1 MSANLPMGPFNWHRQ
16 EGRPYALGD
25 HRSRKM
31 LRTVED
37 KHPHLKQRIFQCYLR
52 IADGAT
58 YHQADMWLESI
69 LDRLHLHDDLG
80 GLKADSPFELF
91 QSFSEKISRRL
102 EREFTGHA
110 VAVNGKEALNLLIRE
125 VHKAGMEFPVEPDD
139 LTDKEKVIPALARVF
154 DSNWW
159 RRRLRRKA
167 YLSSEGV
174 YRELGLVSKAT
185 NLYVS
190 EYNFRRNLAA
200 QASNE
205 ELLSLLTAENQF
217 GYSATLSSLK
227 EKSVSNPRNRRNETM
242 MRIGGLED
250 YANEHGHVG
259 VFYTL
264 TCPSKY
270 HATHQNGHA
279 NAKFDGAT
287 PLDAQKYLNRVWAR
301 VRAALKRTGIDW
313 YGIRTVEPHHDGTP
327 HWHLL
332 MFLEKGDLP
341 EANRIFREHALQEDG
356 AENGA
361 EENRFVIEEI
371 DPEKGRATGYVAK
384 YISKSI
390 DGYEVGEDSYGN
402 DAVESAARI
411 RAWAS
416 IWGIRQFQ
424 FMGSPSVTVYREL
437 RRLRNIEGDRKGL
450 VQELEQAA
458 DNGDWKRYVELM
470 GGTCLR
476 LKDRPLRALMVP
488 KPTENKYH
496 ETVEHLK
503 GLVGSAGRVITRIY
517 EWTIGRTKPSE
528 NHLPAAGLEEISL
541 RGANAPPWSSVN
553 NCTSQNHLHE
563 APPPFFR

>member
-1 MSANLPMGPFNWHRQ
+1 MGPELQMGPFHWLQQ

-25 HRSRKM
+25 RRSRKM

-37 KHPHLKQRIFQCYLR
+37 KHPHLKNRIFNRYLR
-52 IADGAT
+52 IADSST
-58 YHQADMWLESI
+58 YHQADMWLEDL

-80 GLKADSPFELF
+80 GLKADSPFDLF
-91 QSFSEKISRRL
+91 RSFSEKISQRL

-125 VHKAGMEFPVEPDD
+125 TEKTGMEFPVASDD
-139 LTDKEKVIPALARVF
+139 LSDKEKVIPGLARVF
-154 DSNWW
+154 EPAWW
-159 RRRLRRKA
+159 RRQLRRKA
-167 YLSSEGV
+167 YLNSESV

-190 EYNFRRNLAA
+190 EYNFRRYLAA
-200 QASNE
+200 QVSNE
-205 ELLSLLTAENQF
+205 ELLELLTAENQF
-217 GYSATLSSLK
+217 GYSATLASLK

-250 YANEHGHVG
+250 YATEHGHVG
-259 VFYTL
+259 VFYTI

-279 NAKFDGAT
+279 NGKFQGAS
-287 PLDAQKYLNRVWAR
+287 PLEAQNYLNQVWAR
-301 VRAALKRTGIDW
+301 VRSALQRKGINW

-332 MFLEKGDLP
+332 LFLEKQDLP
-341 EANRIFREHALQEDG
+341 ETNRLFREYALEEDRD
-356 AENGA
+356 ENGA
-361 EENRFVIEEI
+361 FENRFVVEEI

-390 DGYEVGEDSYGN
+390 DGFEVGEDSYGN

-424 FMGSPSVTVYREL
+424 FLGAPSVTVYREL
-437 RRLRNIEGDRKGL
+437 RRLRNIEGERKGL
-450 VQELEQAA
+450 VSQLEKAA
-458 DNGDWKRYVELM
+458 DDGNWKHYVELM
-470 GGTCLR
+470 GGVCLK

-488 KPTENKYH
+488 KTTENKYH
-496 ETVEHLK
+496 EVAERLK
-503 GLVGSAGRVITRIY
+503 GLVGTAGQVVTRIY
-517 EWTIGRTKPSE
+517 EWTISRPRASKEDFQFSSSSE
-528 NHLPAAGLEEISL
+528 VSV

-553 NCTSQNHLHE
+553 NCTQARKSCFTLS
-563 APPPFFR
+563 PL

>member
-1 MSANLPMGPFNWHRQ
+1 MTATLPVGPFNWLKN
-16 EGRPYALGD
+16 EGRPFTLGD
-25 HRSRKM
+25 IRSRKM
-31 LRTVED
+31 LRTVEN
-37 KHPHLKQRIFQCYLR
+37 KHPHLKQRVFNRYLR
-52 IADGAT
+52 IADSAT
-58 YHQADMWLESI
+58 YHQADMWLEEL

-80 GLKADSPFELF
+80 GLKADSPFDLF
-91 QSFSEKISRRL
+91 RSFSEKISQRL

-125 VHKAGMEFPVEPDD
+125 TEKTGMEFPVSLGD
-139 LTDKEKVIPALARVF
+139 LSDIEKVIPGLARVF
-154 DSNWW
+154 DPAWW
-159 RRRLRRKA
+159 RRQLRRKA
-167 YLSSEGV
+167 YLNSESV

-185 NLYVS
+185 NLYIS
-190 EYNFRRNLAA
+190 EYNFRRYLAA
-200 QASNE
+200 QSSNE
-205 ELLSLLTAENQF
+205 ELLELLTAENQF
-217 GYSATLSSLK
+217 GYSATLASLK

-259 VFYTL
+259 VFYTI

-279 NAKFDGAT
+279 NGKFQGAS
-287 PLDAQKYLNRVWAR
+287 PLDSQNYLNQVWAR
-301 VRAALKRTGIDW
+301 VRSSLQRKGIKW

-332 MFLEKGDLP
+332 LFLEKRDLP
-341 EANRIFREHALQEDG
+341 EANRLFRKYALEEDRDESG
-356 AENGA
+356 AF
-361 EENRFVIEEI
+361 ENRFVVEEI

-390 DGYEVGEDSYGN
+390 DGFEVDEDSYGN

-424 FMGSPSVTVYREL
+424 FMGAPSVTVYREL
-437 RRLRNIEGDRKGL
+437 RRLRNIEGERKGL
-450 VQELEQAA
+450 VLQLEQAA

-470 GGTCLR
+470 GGVCLQ
-476 LKDRPLRALMVP
+476 LKDQPLRALMVP
-488 KPTENKYH
+488 KTTETKYH
-496 ETVEHLK
+496 EIADQLK
-503 GLVGSAGRVITRIY
+503 GLVGSAGRVVTRIY

-528 NHLPAAGLEEISL
+528 DDLQFSGSCEVSV

-553 NCTSQNHLHE
+553 NCTSISGICS
-563 APPPFFR
+563 

>member
-1 MSANLPMGPFNWHRQ
+1 MTATLPVGPFNWLKN
-16 EGRPYALGD
+16 EGRPFTLGD
-25 HRSRKM
+25 IRSRKM
-31 LRTVED
+31 LRIVEN
-37 KHPHLKQRIFQCYLR
+37 KHPHLKQRVFNRYLR
-52 IADGAT
+52 IADSAT
-58 YHQADMWLESI
+58 YHQADMWLEEL

-80 GLKADSPFELF
+80 GLKADSPFDLF
-91 QSFSEKISRRL
+91 RSFSEKISLRL

-125 VHKAGMEFPVEPDD
+125 TEKTGMEFPVSLGD
-139 LTDKEKVIPALARVF
+139 LSDKEKVIPGLARVF
-154 DSNWW
+154 DPAWW
-159 RRRLRRKA
+159 RRQLRRKA
-167 YLSSEGV
+167 YLNSESV

-185 NLYVS
+185 NLYIS
-190 EYNFRRNLAA
+190 EYNFRRYLAA

-205 ELLSLLTAENQF
+205 ELLELLTAENQF
-217 GYSATLSSLK
+217 GYSATLASLK

-259 VFYTL
+259 VFYTI

-279 NAKFDGAT
+279 NGKFQGAS
-287 PLDAQKYLNRVWAR
+287 PLDSQNYLNQVWAR
-301 VRAALKRTGIDW
+301 VRSSLQRKGIKW

-332 MFLEKGDLP
+332 LFLEKRDLP
-341 EANRIFREHALQEDG
+341 EANRLFRKYALEEDRDESG
-356 AENGA
+356 AF
-361 EENRFVIEEI
+361 ENRFVVEEI

-390 DGYEVGEDSYGN
+390 DGFEVGEDSYGN

-424 FMGSPSVTVYREL
+424 FMGAPSVTVYREL
-437 RRLRNIEGDRKGL
+437 RRLRNIEGERKGL
-450 VQELEQAA
+450 VLQLEQAA

-470 GGTCLR
+470 GGVCLQ
-476 LKDRPLRALMVP
+476 LKDQPLRALMVP
-488 KPTENKYH
+488 KTTETKYH
-496 ETVEHLK
+496 ELADQLK
-503 GLVGSAGRVITRIY
+503 GLVGSAGRVVTRIY

-528 NHLPAAGLEEISL
+528 DDLQFSGSCKVLV

-553 NCTSQNHLHE
+553 NCTEVH
-563 APPPFFR
+563 